1 MEFPIYVICID
12 EHEIVLVTDGNAL
25 SGDVIKKKSPQSI
38 ERELNYKY
46 IYLL

>member
-1 MEFPIYVICID
+1 MEFPIFVICLD
-12 EHEIVLVTDGNAL
+12 EHEIVLVTDWNAL
-25 SGDVIKKKSPQSI
+25 LGDIIKKKSPQSI